1 MKLQVSPNNI
11 TLLPEN
17 SADRLMV
24 GIIDLVNSYQSAKTT
39 LAIPD
44 TSQPQVVSSVNN
56 LANVIS
62 SLNSVITKELLTP
75 VPETTQTP
83 NG

>member
-11 TLLPEN
+11 TLIPEN

-44 TSQPQVVSSVNN
+44 TSQPQVSSSVNN

-62 SLNSVITKELLTP
+62 SMNAIITNELLAPKPAETP
-75 VPETTQTP
+75 SA
-83 NG
+83 

>member
-1 MKLQVSPNNI
+1 MKLQVTPNNI
-11 TLLPEN
+11 ILVPEN

-44 TSQPQVVSSVNN
+44 TSQPQVASSVNN

-62 SLNSVITKELLTP
+62 SMNAIITNELLTP
-75 VPETTQTP
+75 KTVETP
-83 NG
+83 SA